1 MATWEIVGVFRRIK
15 AKSIASM
22 EKGEKTTRKTN
33 QSTNSPPP
41 KKPENFLRNVN

>member
-33 QSTNSPPP
+33 QSTNPPP
-41 KKPENFLRNVN
+41 KKTLKTFQGM